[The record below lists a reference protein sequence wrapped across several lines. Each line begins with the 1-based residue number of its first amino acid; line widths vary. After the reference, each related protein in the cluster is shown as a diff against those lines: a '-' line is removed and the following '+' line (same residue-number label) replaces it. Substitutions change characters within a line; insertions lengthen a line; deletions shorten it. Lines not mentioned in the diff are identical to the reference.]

1 MRRDTHEQDVEGKEH
16 VLYAIVPLVTAFVS
30 WLNALMP
37 KLVGGN
43 GVSARQTPK
52 SARKQTTNKVNT
64 KWKQPPT
71 HSQTLGVMSPSR
83 TTFGLFK
90 SR

>member
-52 SARKQTTNKVNT
+52 SARKQTTDKSAHKVNT
-64 KWKQPPT
+64 T
-71 HSQTLGVMSPSR
+71 TARR
-83 TTFGLFK
+83 TRK
-90 SR
+90 PWAS